1 MLQPKRGEIVRVKLD
16 PVVGS
21 EQAGDRP
28 ALGISPDLI
37 NQHSPVVLLAALT
50 GQKTERIYLANHP
63 EEKS

>member
-1 MLQPKRGEIVRVKLD
+1 VRLD

-28 ALGISPDLI
+28 ALIISPDLI

-50 GQKTERIYLANHP
+50 SQKTDRVFPL
-63 EEKS
+63 KL